1 MIYVTTSTE
10 RRSVYLCNTPVT
22 EMRNETRRQQMRKI
36 KTVCS
41 IGAVALILSGA
52 ASAQIPELGINFGEV
67 GIDAADGACET
78 ATSGTCSTIAAG
90 TGFIQRQIDV
100 GGKSFIQTI
109 ISDDGFESEDFVQ
122 IGFGNSGSVQGIAS
136 KLSVTQDAFSSDFS
150 TSGFEATSTI
160 SAGWAATNSAV
171 SNAIIAVNVSEAGA
185 TDGFS
190 AAFQVDTDYDGTNNT
205 INSLIAS
212 QVATLG
218 SASDKQAFYT
228 EIKGA
233 DNTGSDNISGAGR
246 GEATWAAGDQI
257 QVVWVG
263 QDMPAAQLSGFG
275 AQSVTNLTTPSQTS
289 FSSLTNPGPFGTW
302 NAEWSETPTF

>member
-1 MIYVTTSTE
+1 
-10 RRSVYLCNTPVT
+10 
-22 EMRNETRRQQMRKI
+22 MRK
-36 KTVCS
+36 TNAVYS
-41 IGAVALILSGA
+41 IGAAALILSGA

-67 GIDAADGACET
+67 GIDAAAGACES
-78 ATSGTCSTIAAG
+78 ATGGTCSTIAAG

-109 ISDDGFESEDFVQ
+109 ISDSGFESEDFVQ
-122 IGFGNSGSVQGIAS
+122 IGFGGSGSVQGIAS
-136 KLSVTQDAFSSDFS
+136 KLSVTQDTYASDFS
-150 TSGFEATSTI
+150 TSGFEANSII
-160 SAGWAATNSAV
+160 SAGWAATSGAV
-171 SNAIIAVNVSEAGA
+171 SNAVIEVNISEAGA

-190 AAFQVDTDYDGTNNT
+190 AAFQVDTDYDGTDNT

-218 SASDKQAFYT
+218 SATDKQVFYT

-233 DNTGSDNISGAGR
+233 DNAGSDTISGGGI

-275 AQSVTNLTTPSQTS
+275 AQSVTNLENGSS
-289 FSSLTNPGPFGTW
+289 SSVSSLTDPGPFGTW